1 MQEIHLRIVR
11 PCAEQIRFQDIDAGV
26 RRVGR
31 RLRPARLVHQPRHP
45 AVLPHVHE
53 GVLPG
58 IADTGHDQGGGR
70 PRRLVEGQGA
80 RQVDVGQDIPPDDQH
95 RLLAVREGE
104 QRLAGVPGRPAV
116 PVRLLIGQ
124 RHTAVLFPEPFLHPG
139 RQVAGA
145 DPGAADTVPFEE
157 IERIRHQRP
166 PAQADHG
173 FGHVAGQGAQGFLLP
188 FRQND
193 RRHQLTH
200 IPKHPF
206 VMRKRNAPHK
216 SNSSAVRRRTA
227 SSFPRYP

>member
-1 MQEIHLRIVR
+1 MIIAVDFDGTIVEHRYPKIGKEIPFAIQTLRTLIK
-11 PCAEQIRFQDIDAGV
+11 EG
-26 RRVGR
+26 
-31 RLRPARLVHQPRHP
+31 HQ
-45 AVLPHVHE
+45 LI
-53 GVLPG
+53 LWS
-58 IADTGHDQGGGR
+58 
-70 PRRLVEGQGA
+70 
-80 RQVDVGQDIPPDDQH
+80 
-95 RLLAVREGE
+95 VREGE